1 MADRELTDMQKAFL
15 VHLMSD
21 EAKGDPRKAMTLA
34 GYQPGSDVMYL
45 IRSLRKEILE
55 VAEEYIAGHAGR
67 AAFGMVGVMDDA
79 LDPAVK
85 ERMVAM
91 KEVMDRAGLI
101 KKDGLHS
108 LADIGAGVIF
118 VLPAKKEAPDEDDG
132 E

>member
-21 EAKGDPRKAMTLA
+21 EAKGDPRIAMTMA
-34 GYQPGSDVMYL
+34 GYQPSSDVMYL

-55 VAEEYIAGHAGR
+55 TAEEYIAGHAGR

-79 LDPAVK
+79 LAPDIK
-85 ERMVAM
+85 EKMVAM

-101 KKDGLHS
+101 KKDGIHGLS
-108 LADIGAGVIF
+108 DIGQGVIF
-118 VLPAKKEAPDEDDG
+118 VLPAKKKAEDDG